1 MNKKTPNQKKI
12 MTNSVGLES
21 PIFNSAVQG
30 YYNKKNNQLILKKDN
45 TFNNSALHTSP
56 EVNKVIT

>member
-21 PIFNSAVQG
+21 PIFNTAVQG

-45 TFNNSALHTSP
+45 TFNNSALPTAL
-56 EVNKVIT
+56 KLIK